1 MLKDMNDLNGLAA
14 FETRDVDAVV
24 QEEIKLALRRYQRQE
39 HPNAILLA
47 GQPGAGKTELSSMM
61 ISELAGDAAF
71 INGDDY
77 RRYHPNYRQLYREFG
92 FDSVQMTSP
101 FSNTVTEELIE
112 KLSDL
117 RFNLVIEGTGRTVYV
132 PKSTAELL
140 TAKSYTVKMAVIAT
154 RPEKSLISTLRR
166 FYQMSEGG
174 TIPRATAI
182 SARDNIVAAL
192 PGNLDTLT
200 ALPCI

>member
-77 RRYHPNYRQLYREFG
+77 RQYHPNYRQLYREFG

-117 RFNLVIEGTGRTVYV
+117 RFNLVIEGTGRTVHV

-154 RPEKSLISTLRR
+154 RPEMSLISTLRR
-166 FYQMSEGG
+166 FYLLSDERGRNHSTGHRYQCS
-174 TIPRATAI
+174 R
-182 SARDNIVAAL
+182 
-192 PGNLDTLT
+192 
-200 ALPCI
+200 